1 MACLF
6 CRIARKETDTEI
18 IAEVSEAVAF
28 RDIQPK
34 APIHILIVPRRH
46 LSSLADTTARDREL
60 LGTLLDFSREVAAS
74 LGLQDR
80 GYKVAINV
88 GRGGGQVIEHLHLH
102 LLGGWQ
108 QGPGTLDV

>member
-6 CRIARKETDTEI
+6 CSIARKETDTEI
-18 IAEVSEAVAF
+18 IAEGGEAVAF
-28 RDIQPK
+28 HDIQPK
-34 APIHILIVPRRH
+34 APIHALIVPRRH
-46 LSSLADTTARDREL
+46 LASLADASPGDREL

-74 LGLQDR
+74 LGLKDR

-88 GRGGGQVIEHLHLH
+88 GRGGGQIIDHLHLH

-108 QGPGTLDV
+108 DKPSTLDV